1 METLIE
7 IYWSDLSKEKQQELL
22 NAGFADG
29 NVIDG
34 TFPLTK
40 FYLRRRGEII

>member
-22 NAGFADG
+22 NAGFVDG

-34 TFPLTK
+34 TFPLTTICI
-40 FYLRRRGEII
+40 YDEEEE